1 VNRTKRTPGP
11 WTAVDLGGNHYAV
24 AEQSTGI
31 GLLFNEANSRLLA
44 AAPDLLAALE
54 DWVRL
59 EDEGPSKSGI
69 SLLSL
74 YQRARAA
81 IRKAEGGAA

>member
-1 VNRTKRTPGP
+1 MNRTKRTPGP

-44 AAPDLLAALE
+44 AAPDLLAALVWMVDAAIDQGDATE
-54 DWVRL
+54 QDQAII
-59 EDEGPSKSGI
+59 K
-69 SLLSL
+69 
-74 YQRARAA
+74 ARAA
-81 IRKAEGGAA
+81 IAKAKGGAL